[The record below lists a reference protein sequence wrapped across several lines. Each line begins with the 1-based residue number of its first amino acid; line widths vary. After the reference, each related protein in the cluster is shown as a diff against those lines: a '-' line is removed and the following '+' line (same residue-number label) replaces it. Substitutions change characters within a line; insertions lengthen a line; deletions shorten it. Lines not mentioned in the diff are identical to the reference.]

1 MAEKFEAPGQ
11 YVAFPEGRGCLR
23 GQEAREEKMIEAI
36 KYVFFAAG
44 IVAMTMLIVSV
55 ACFGAWLFDK
65 WRKER

>member
-1 MAEKFEAPGQ
+1 
-11 YVAFPEGRGCLR
+11 
-23 GQEAREEKMIEAI
+23 MIEAI

-44 IVAMTMLIVSV
+44 IVATTMLIVSV